1 MGLNDHVLLQSPVGD
16 DLVGRVMMLAQLRFT
31 GDEESSSQTTVRM
44 WCEDCAVPITEGDQ
58 LRVSSDAD
66 NAELQ
71 DTLVR
76 YESTVVTVMSRTACG
91 DVAWQA

>member
-1 MGLNDHVLLQSPVGD
+1 MQRGHAEVGLNDHVLLQSPVGD

-31 GDEESSSQTTVRM
+31 GDEESSSQTIVRM

-58 LRVSSDAD
+58 LRVSSDA
-66 NAELQ
+66 ELQ

-76 YESTVVTVMSRTACG
+76 
-91 DVAWQA
+91 